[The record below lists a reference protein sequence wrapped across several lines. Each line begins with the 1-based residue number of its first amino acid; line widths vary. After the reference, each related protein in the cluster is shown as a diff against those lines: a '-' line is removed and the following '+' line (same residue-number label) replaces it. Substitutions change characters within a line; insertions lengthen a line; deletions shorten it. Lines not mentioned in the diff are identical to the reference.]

1 MTPAQLKSS
10 AATDPKPPAGLSPE
24 AKALWYT
31 KNGDWEA
38 AHGIAQDIETPMGSW
53 LHALMHLIE
62 GDLGNARYWFVEAG
76 RPVKKP
82 SQIDELWDEIAEEV
96 LK

>member
-1 MTPAQLKSS
+1 MTPALLKAS
-10 AATDPKPPAGLSPE
+10 AAHDPKPPAGLSPE

-31 KNGDWEA
+31 KKGDWDA

-53 LHALMHLIE
+53 LHALLHLID

-82 SQIDELWDEIAEEV
+82 AQIDELWDEIAGEV

>member
-1 MTPAQLKSS
+1 MTPAQLKAS
-10 AATDPKPPAGLSPE
+10 AAGDPQPPAGLSPE
-24 AKALWYT
+24 AKALWFA
-31 KNGDWEA
+31 KKGDWEA
-38 AHGIAQDIETPMGSW
+38 AHGIAQDIGTPTGSW
-53 LHALMHLIE
+53 LHAMLHLIE

-82 SQIDELWDEIAEEV
+82 SQIDELWDEIAGEV

>member
-10 AATDPKPPAGLSPE
+10 AANDPKPPAGLSPE
-24 AKALWYT
+24 AKALWFT
-31 KNGDWEA
+31 KRGDWEA
-38 AHGIAQDIETPMGSW
+38 AHGIAQDIGTPTGSW
-53 LHALMHLIE
+53 IHALLHLIE

-82 SQIDELWDEIAEEV
+82 SQIDELWDEIAGEV

>member
-1 MTPAQLKSS
+1 MTPTQLKSS
-10 AATDPKPPAGLSPE
+10 AAADPKPPAGLSPE

-31 KNGDWEA
+31 KKGDWEA
-38 AHGIAQDIETPMGSW
+38 AHGIAQDIETPTGSW

-62 GDLGNARYWFVEAG
+62 GDPGNARYWFVEAG

>member
-1 MTPAQLKSS
+1 MTAAQLKSS
-10 AATDPKPPAGLSPE
+10 AAADPKPPAGLSPE
-24 AKALWYT
+24 VKALWYT
-31 KNGDWEA
+31 KKGDWEA
-38 AHGIAQDIETPMGSW
+38 AHGIAQDLETPIGSW